1 MAKEKQNVEPYWG
14 EKLLE
19 SHPLD
24 ANAPAAGRRMI
35 MAKKQM
41 QHIKTCAEC
50 IHENAC
56 RAWVD
61 GRYIADESANRCP
74 NYETV
79 KESSAYLCGVLDE
92 RKRKKTNADR
102 IRSMSDEEL
111 SEFLTHMNPT
121 NCQDCAFSHGWRCQP
136 DRDDYSS
143 FEKCKEGRKRWLQ
156 QPAEES

>member
-1 MAKEKQNVEPYWG
+1 
-14 EKLLE
+14 
-19 SHPLD
+19 
-24 ANAPAAGRRMI
+24 

-74 NYETV
+74 NYETG
-79 KESSAYLCGVLDE
+79 KESGAYLCGVLDE

-102 IRSMSDEEL
+102 IRSMTDDELKEFICSSLQCKFCKFDGWGRCEL
-111 SEFLTHMNPT
+111 LE
-121 NCQDCAFSHGWRCQP
+121 
-136 DRDDYSS
+136 
-143 FEKCKEGRKRWLQ
+143 WLQ
-156 QPAEES
+156 QPVKENDYD

>member
-1 MAKEKQNVEPYWG
+1 
-14 EKLLE
+14 
-19 SHPLD
+19 
-24 ANAPAAGRRMI
+24 

-79 KESSAYLCGVLDE
+79 KESGAYLCGVLDE
-92 RKRKKTNADR
+92 RKQKKTRADKIR
-102 IRSMSDEEL
+102 AMSDEKLAEFIRSMVDENNSHNVACYGCINYGTHHSDPANKWTPLYECDGCENEGIGLDVLMWL
-111 SEFLTHMNPT
+111 S
-121 NCQDCAFSHGWRCQP
+121 R
-136 DRDDYSS
+136 
-143 FEKCKEGRKRWLQ
+143 
-156 QPAEES
+156 PAEEGE

>member
-1 MAKEKQNVEPYWG
+1 
-14 EKLLE
+14 
-19 SHPLD
+19 
-24 ANAPAAGRRMI
+24 MI

-56 RAWVD
+56 RALVG

-79 KESSAYLCGVLDE
+79 KESGAYLCGVLDE

-102 IRSMSDEEL
+102 IRAMSDEEL
-111 SEFLTHMNPT
+111 ASMLKDYKDCNK
-121 NCQDCAFSHGWRCQP
+121 NCIISNGERCYQICEEE
-136 DRDDYSS
+136 SVLL
-143 FEKCKEGRKRWLQ
+143 KWLH
-156 QPAEES
+156 QPAE